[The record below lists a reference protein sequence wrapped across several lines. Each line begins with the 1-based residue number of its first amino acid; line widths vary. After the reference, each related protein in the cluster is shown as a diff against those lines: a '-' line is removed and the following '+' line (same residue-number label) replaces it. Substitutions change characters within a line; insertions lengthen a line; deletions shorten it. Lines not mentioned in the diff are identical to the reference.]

1 MQLDGC
7 AVTAALHRPRMV
19 LTMTARR
26 SVDSPA
32 IDPITDTLPMPPSFA
47 QMTRIPQHP
56 LRRRFGI
63 LAPALVIA
71 LTFPLF
77 TVARTPLPTHELDAA
92 QAAVLRAEGADADQY
107 AAEALL
113 RAKNALGQ
121 AQTAVAARK
130 NAEAAGLAQQ
140 AAAEA
145 DYAYARSREALLQTE
160 LSRRRAEIVELR
172 QRLGIE
178 GTP

>member
-1 MQLDGC
+1 M
-7 AVTAALHRPRMV
+7 
-19 LTMTARR
+19 
-26 SVDSPA
+26 
-32 IDPITDTLPMPPSFA
+32 
-47 QMTRIPQHP
+47 
-56 LRRRFGI
+56 
-63 LAPALVIA
+63 
-71 LTFPLF
+71 
-77 TVARTPLPTHELDAA
+77 PTHEVDAA

-121 AQTAVAARK
+121 AQTAMAARK
-130 NAEAAGLAQQ
+130 NADAAGLAQL

-145 DYAYARSREALLQTE
+145 DYAYARSREASLQTE
-160 LSRRRAEIVELR
+160 LGRRRAEIAELR

>member
-1 MQLDGC
+1 
-7 AVTAALHRPRMV
+7 
-19 LTMTARR
+19 
-26 SVDSPA
+26 
-32 IDPITDTLPMPPSFA
+32 MPPSFA
-47 QMTRIPQHP
+47 HIARLPQH
-56 LRRRFGI
+56 LQRRCFGI
-63 LAPALVIA
+63 LALVLVIA
-71 LTFPLF
+71 LTFPIFVL
-77 TVARTPLPTHELDAA
+77 ARTPLPTHELDAA
-92 QAAVLRAEGADADQY
+92 QAAVLRAEAADADQY

-130 NAEAAGLAQQ
+130 NAEAVGLAQL

-145 DYAYARSREALLQTE
+145 DYAYARSRETSLQAE

-178 GTP
+178 GAP